1 MVVSRKVSINMEK
14 EKDLTEK
21 RLSSQRVYHGRIL
34 DLFVDEVE
42 LPNGRQAQREKV
54 SHLGSVGMVPLGQEG
69 QVILIRQYRYPVEEE
84 LIEIPAGK
92 LDPGEDPWECA
103 RRETEEE
110 IGLIP
115 GRLVKLA
122 TFYTTPGFC
131 NENFYLFLALDLK
144 KGDVNHDDDEFM
156 VIKRVSLERAI
167 EMLASGEIRDA
178 KTIIG
183 LFLAREWLRKNNI
196 TG

>member
-21 RLSSQRVYHGRIL
+21 RLNSQRVYHGRIL

-42 LPNGRQAQREKV
+42 LPNGHQSLREKV
-54 SHLGSVGMVPLGQEG
+54 SHLGSVGMVPLDQEG
-69 QVILIRQYRYPVEEE
+69 QVILIKQYRYPVEQE

-131 NENFYLFLALDLK
+131 NENFHLFLALDLK

-156 VIKRVSLERAI
+156 VTKRVSLERAI
-167 EMLASGEIRDA
+167 EMVASGEIRDA

-183 LFLAREWLRKNNI
+183 LFLAREWLLRK
-196 TG
+196 GEQ

>member
-1 MVVSRKVSINMEK
+1 MRKN
-14 EKDLTEK
+14 KDLAEK
-21 RLSSQRVYHGRIL
+21 KLSSQRVYHGRIL
-34 DLFVDEVE
+34 DLFVDDVE
-42 LPNGRQAQREKV
+42 LPNGRQSLREKV
-54 SHLGSVGMVPLGQEG
+54 SHLGSVGMVPLDQEG

-131 NENFYLFLALDLK
+131 NENFHLFLALDLK

-167 EMLASGEIRDA
+167 EMVASGEIRDA

-183 LFLAREWLRKNNI
+183 LFLAREWLRKGNN